1 MPYANCLIDENQ
13 LRKQEVPDNFQVN
26 TQTNLNAQ
34 KKRSKTQ
41 NKLTQINQYWHS

>member
-1 MPYANCLIDENQ
+1 MPYANSLIDENQ

-34 KKRSKTQ
+34 KKKEQ
-41 NKLTQINQYWHS
+41 NAK